1 MEHVQALPA
10 ADLAAALPK
19 LRRFARVLVGG
30 RDGADDLV
38 LATLGNARR
47 ATRGPPPGADLRTWL
62 FGLMHAAHRHD
73 PQRHADEGQPSEA
86 AATDICARLLR
97 LPVEEREVLMLVA
110 VERLSY
116 ADIAKLLD
124 APVASVMSA
133 LARGRARLGAM
144 ESASAG

>member
-1 MEHVQALPA
+1 MDQVHALAA

-47 ATRGPPPGADLRTWL
+47 VTRGPPPEADLRTWL
-62 FGLMHAAHRHD
+62 FGLMHAAHRRHS
-73 PQRHADEGQPSEA
+73 QRNTNEGQPSEA
-86 AATDICARLLR
+86 AASDICSRLLR
-97 LPVEEREVLMLVA
+97 LPIEEREVLMLVV

-124 APVASVMSA
+124 APVASVMST
-133 LARGRARLGAM
+133 LVRGRERLGAM
-144 ESASAG
+144 ESAAAG